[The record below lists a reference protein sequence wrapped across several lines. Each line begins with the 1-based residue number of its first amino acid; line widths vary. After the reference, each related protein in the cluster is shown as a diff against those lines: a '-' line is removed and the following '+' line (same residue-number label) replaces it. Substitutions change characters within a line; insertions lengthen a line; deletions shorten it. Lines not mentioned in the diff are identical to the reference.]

1 MEADYEITIIGGGI
15 HGAGIAQAAAAAG
28 YHTLVLEQE
37 AVACA
42 TSSRSSKLIHG
53 GLRYLETAQF
63 SLVRES
69 LHERH
74 ILQKIAP
81 QLVRLVPF
89 HIPIY
94 NHNKRR
100 PWQIRLGLSLY
111 ALLGQLKQETR
122 FNTIPSIHW
131 HKLDGLVTT
140 GLLRVFR
147 YCDGQTDDRLL
158 TRAVMDSACSLG
170 AKLECPAHFI
180 AAEKINHGY
189 QIEYRTGDRTITI
202 GTTILVNAAG
212 PWVNRIADTISPGP
226 PQQAIDLFQGSH
238 ILIDAEITQGIYYVE
253 APQDQ
258 RAVFVMPYGKQTLVG
273 TTESVYTGDPAEV
286 RPLPEEVAYLQ
297 TALHHYFP
305 QHPLVIIN
313 SYAGLR
319 VLPKARGAAFHRS
332 RSVLFKTDDPRRPNY
347 IAIYGGKLTTYR
359 ATAARILRLI
369 KTSLPTYQPVADT
382 RQLQLPAV
390 GGDNSSQDS

>member
-37 AVACA
+37 SVAYA

-53 GLRYLETAQF
+53 GLRYLETGQF

-69 LHERH
+69 LRERQ

-94 NHNKRR
+94 THNKRH

-111 ALLGQLKQETR
+111 ALLGQLKQEVR
-122 FNTIPSIHW
+122 FKTVSPTHW
-131 HKLDGLVTT
+131 HTLDGLVTT

-158 TRAVMDSACSLG
+158 TRAVMNSACSLG
-170 AKLECPAHFI
+170 TRLECPAHFI
-180 AAEKINHGY
+180 AAEKIDRGY

-202 GTTILVNAAG
+202 RSTILVNAAG
-212 PWVNRIADTISPGP
+212 PWVNWVADTIAPDP
-226 PQQAIDLFQGSH
+226 PQQAIDLVQGSH
-238 ILIDAEITQGIYYVE
+238 ILIDHEITQGVYYVE

-258 RAVFVMPYGKQTLVG
+258 RAVFIMPYGKQTLVG
-273 TTESVYTGDPAEV
+273 TTESVYTGNPTEV

-305 QHPLVIIN
+305 QHPLAVID

-319 VLPKARGAAFHRS
+319 VLPKARGAVFHRP
-332 RSVLFKTDDPRRPNY
+332 RSMLFKVDDPRRPNY
-347 IAIYGGKLTTYR
+347 IAIYGGKLTAYR
-359 ATAARILRLI
+359 ATATRILQVI

-390 GGDNSSQDS
+390 DSDNTSRDN